1 MSTGPVTKLYEQFE
15 PAERLALLRE
25 AMARQDHAEANRLGQ
40 SCPRRDYTQVDAAF
54 GDRMDHAFDTMA
66 VVCIDLRALWAKLDI
81 LHWAIGTAR
90 LMATHHQITAT
101 FAFMDGERFAKR
113 LPQLDFFSRERQP
126 EEDDGL
132 GEEDDD
138 EEHAADEQDDE
149 AELSAPQVLRTSSHR
164 EGELA
169 RRMMAVEDRV
179 QGMTDTVFLALFRT
193 AHEHAQQLANT
204 WEAFGRF
211 CRDRVGVTPETML
224 DAWGFPIAADFKG
237 MLKRYERV
245 KPDPAKVDEYFG
257 LITSSWDKRFG
268 E

>member
-1 MSTGPVTKLYEQFE
+1 MSAGPVTKLYEQFE
-15 PAERLALLRE
+15 PEERLTLLLE
-25 AMARQDHAEANRLGQ
+25 AMAWQDHAEANRLGK
-40 SCPRRDYTQVDAAF
+40 SCPRCSYSQVDAAF
-54 GDRMDHAFDTMA
+54 GDRMDMAFDTMA

-113 LPQLDFFSRERQP
+113 LPQLDFFSKDREP
-126 EEDDGL
+126 DDDDHKEENGGEATDGPAEDD
-132 GEEDDD
+132 
-138 EEHAADEQDDE
+138 APPT
-149 AELSAPQVLRTSSHR
+149 APQPVRASRHR

-211 CRDRVGVTPETML
+211 CRTRVGVEPDVML
-224 DAWGFPIAADFKG
+224 DAWGFPIAQDFRE
-237 MLKRYERV
+237 MLKRYEDV
-245 KPDPAKVDEYFG
+245 KPDEARVDEYFG
-257 LITSSWDKRFG
+257 LITSTWDKRFG
-268 E
+268 EGD